1 MVWTCHACTLENEND
16 AYLSCAVCGTTRAP
30 ENEAA
35 EDSRKRQREE
45 AAPAP
50 VPAARRRTFD
60 LAQLGKRPRAAP
72 TAPAPASKAVSPRA
86 QSSPRAPPTALSRPS
101 FDLGRLRSLP
111 ARPCT
116 VRDGDAPPRSV
127 ADAEVPRVAPAHIV
141 RRVLPPA
148 LADSLLRKLLADG
161 AWHRG
166 TWTVG
171 GKTSVN
177 ARRTRSF
184 RIRMTGGGEFEALGG
199 GADAQAREEN
209 GSSRARGYAACPE
222 LLEAARFV
230 TAACR
235 EVAPRSWKDWEPTV
249 AFGNRYDGGQEHVGY
264 HSDFLMTMGPR
275 PIIAGLS
282 LGATREFRLRR
293 EGTDY
298 APSRVVCMPAEH
310 NSLIVMSRDCQEE
323 WSVPGVLRRAFTR
336 VAAMA
341 WGQTAHTLHRRG
353 PSLHRRFP
361 RRKHSVAKTS
371 SVPFHA
377 VAGET
382 RFSLTFRRNRPEFSQ
397 SATRNCNCGK
407 PAALKCAKGR
417 YYYTCCMAGGDA
429 SQKCSYYAR
438 SAVAQQE
445 ADRLRAIDENG

>member
-1 MVWTCHACTLENEND
+1 MWVCTACTLENEND
-16 AYLSCAVCGTTRAP
+16 AYLSCAVCGTTRAA
-30 ENEAA
+30 ETDDA
-35 EDSRKRQREE
+35 EDSRKRQRDET
-45 AAPAP
+45 APAP
-50 VPAARRRTFD
+50 RRRTFD

-72 TAPAPASKAVSPRA
+72 TVPAPPPTA
-86 QSSPRAPPTALSRPS
+86 SPRAPSRPS

-127 ADAEVPRVAPAHIV
+127 ADAEVPSVAPAHIV

-148 LADSLLRKLLADG
+148 LADALLRKLLADG
-161 AWHRG
+161 VWHRG

-222 LLEAARFV
+222 LLEAARYV
-230 TAACR
+230 TAAAR
-235 EVAPRSWKDWEPTV
+235 EVAPRSWKDDWEPTV

-293 EGTDY
+293 EATDY

-323 WSVPGVLRRAFTR
+323 W
-336 VAAMA
+336 
-341 WGQTAHTLHRRG
+341 
-353 PSLHRRFP
+353 
-361 RRKHSVAKTS
+361 KHSVANTS
-371 SVPFHA
+371 SVQFHA
-377 VAGET
+377 IAGET
-382 RFSLTFRRNRPEFSQ
+382 RFSLAFRRNRPEFSQ